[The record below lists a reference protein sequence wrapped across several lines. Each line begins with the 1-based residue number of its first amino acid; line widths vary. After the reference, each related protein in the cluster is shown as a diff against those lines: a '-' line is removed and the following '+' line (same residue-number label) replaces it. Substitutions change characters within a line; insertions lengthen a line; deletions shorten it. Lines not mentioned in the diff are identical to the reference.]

1 VQPDPASDQR
11 ATTPVSVLDEQTWRA
26 ASIEHATRVEGLTAG
41 HRSRSGIGAP
51 HPVEDFL
58 FTYYSLR
65 PSQLRRWYPGAG
77 IGLAAADERLGWR
90 FHRIHNAAVFA
101 DIPALMAARGEQ
113 IRFVGKLLAATAGRP
128 GQFGCFGLH
137 EWAIVYR
144 QPSPQ
149 LRHADRRLRLGPDG
163 TDAVVREHQ
172 IRCSHYDAFRFFTG
186 PARPRNIWQPERDDR
201 EAMEQPGCLHAGM
214 DLYKWAYKLIPAIS
228 SELLLDCFL
237 LARAIRE
244 VDMRASPYD
253 LRDLG
258 YSPIEIETP
267 SGKAEYVALQRG
279 LADRAAPLR
288 GRLLQLT
295 KQLTDWTAG

>member
-1 VQPDPASDQR
+1 
-11 ATTPVSVLDEQTWRA
+11 
-26 ASIEHATRVEGLTAG
+26 
-41 HRSRSGIGAP
+41 
-51 HPVEDFL
+51 
-58 FTYYSLR
+58 
-65 PSQLRRWYPGAG
+65 
-77 IGLAAADERLGWR
+77 
-90 FHRIHNAAVFA
+90 
-101 DIPALMAARGEQ
+101 
-113 IRFVGKLLAATAGRP
+113 
-128 GQFGCFGLH
+128 
-137 EWAIVYR
+137 
-144 QPSPQ
+144 
-149 LRHADRRLRLGPDG
+149 
-163 TDAVVREHQ
+163 
-172 IRCSHYDAFRFFTG
+172 
-186 PARPRNIWQPERDDR
+186 
-201 EAMEQPGCLHAGM
+201 LHAGM